1 MKPHIYIPIILIST
15 MIFFGL
21 YFESKEQN
29 IKAQEI
35 CKPYAVENYYI
46 YNNRMKVICL
56 NGEIKTE

>member
-56 NGEIKTE
+56 